1 MKRQRLRSPQGAG
14 YHPAYTTGGFPYTK
28 GFRFRSDVVY
38 LKRVPG
44 GILMIPEEERF
55 EAMRDSLSEFT
66 GDFMAGREQ
75 GIMENRAGLE

>member
-1 MKRQRLRSPQGAG
+1 
-14 YHPAYTTGGFPYTK
+14 
-28 GFRFRSDVVY
+28 
-38 LKRVPG
+38 
-44 GILMIPEEERF
+44 MIPKEERF